1 MLSNT
6 KNDSC
11 QLTWVEPEILV
22 LDVSETFAL
31 PNRGADLGRFADCT
45 RS

>member
-1 MLSNT
+1 MVSNT
-6 KNDSC
+6 KNEGC

-22 LDVSETFAL
+22 LDVSETFAQ
-31 PNRGADLGRFADCT
+31 PNVGADLGRFADCT